1 MKKFFKS
8 TLSKVWIIVCSIL
21 NVILIT
27 ANILGQFGLHDLFI
41 NVLGKRNTVVFGDG
55 IYYESDYENK
65 DDSFEKSNKINE
77 EINEEGITL
86 LKNKNNALPLKRG
99 SKVSVFGKN
108 SVNLSYGGS
117 GSGSFEVTKETPTLY
132 QSLEKAGF
140 EFNPTLKKF
149 YDSNEKSGNGR
160 PKSPK
165 LDNGR
170 NTIAGFATGET
181 PYSSYTEEIK
191 ASYQKY
197 HDAAIVVFSR
207 IGGESYDL
215 PRTMKDTDGAL
226 NEKDHYL
233 ELDKNE
239 QELLVNVC
247 NAFDKVVVVI
257 NSSTQME
264 LGFLDE
270 INDND
275 DTLVPGMENI
285 HDKIQ
290 ACVWIGGPGY
300 SGIFA
305 LGRIL
310 NGEVT
315 PSGRTVDTYQ
325 RDFSKDP
332 TYQNFADNLVNNGN
346 TYLLSDGT
354 KPSSSSTLARSSFIA
369 ANTVS
374 L

>member
-1 MKKFFKS
+1 
-8 TLSKVWIIVCSIL
+8 
-21 NVILIT
+21 
-27 ANILGQFGLHDLFI
+27 
-41 NVLGKRNTVVFGDG
+41 
-55 IYYESDYENK
+55 
-65 DDSFEKSNKINE
+65 
-77 EINEEGITL
+77 
-86 LKNKNNALPLKRG
+86 
-99 SKVSVFGKN
+99 
-108 SVNLSYGGS
+108 
-117 GSGSFEVTKETPTLY
+117 
-132 QSLEKAGF
+132 
-140 EFNPTLKKF
+140 
-149 YDSNEKSGNGR
+149 
-160 PKSPK
+160 
-165 LDNGR
+165 
-170 NTIAGFATGET
+170 
-181 PYSSYTEEIK
+181 
-191 ASYQKY
+191 
-197 HDAAIVVFSR
+197 
-207 IGGESYDL
+207 
-215 PRTMKDTDGAL
+215 MKDTDGAL